1 MRKAREKKE
10 WSREELGEKI
20 YEKASVISRVE
31 SGKMV
36 PDIKLAKKF
45 ERILHVTLL
54 EKTSDVTK
62 EDFGSSKIK
71 GATIGDIAKIK
82 RH

>member
-1 MRKAREKKE
+1 
-10 WSREELGEKI
+10 
-20 YEKASVISRVE
+20 
-31 SGKMV
+31 MV

-45 ERILHVTLL
+45 ERILKITLL
-54 EKTSDVTK
+54 EKTSDVSE
-62 EDFGSSKIK
+62 EDFGPSKIK